1 MHKEN
6 KTTSD
11 PGAEASIQISEW
23 GKAEVNAAAHQ
34 HPTEAQAHAGSI
46 A

>member
-11 PGAEASIQISEW
+11 PGAEGKKW

-34 HPTEAQAHAGSI
+34 HPTEAQTHVDGTA
-46 A
+46 